1 MKVSII
7 QSQIEEIEALSDH
20 VDTGED
26 PFLTMLSDSNE
37 LEEEK
42 QDLSSTNLNEIKSV
56 KLEDLSDHEKSH
68 STLDNDDHLLEKEEK
83 DSSNAESSLSQG
95 INLPYKRNFI
105 RNSRKI
111 HLLKRI
117 CFDAQSRSTQKRRK
131 A

>member
-1 MKVSII
+1 MS
-7 QSQIEEIEALSDH
+7 EH

-68 STLDNDDHLLEKEEK
+68 STLDNNDHMQKK
-83 DSSNAESSLSQG
+83 KRKSLPML
-95 INLPYKRNFI
+95 NLP
-105 RNSRKI
+105 
-111 HLLKRI
+111 
-117 CFDAQSRSTQKRRK
+117 
-131 A
+131 